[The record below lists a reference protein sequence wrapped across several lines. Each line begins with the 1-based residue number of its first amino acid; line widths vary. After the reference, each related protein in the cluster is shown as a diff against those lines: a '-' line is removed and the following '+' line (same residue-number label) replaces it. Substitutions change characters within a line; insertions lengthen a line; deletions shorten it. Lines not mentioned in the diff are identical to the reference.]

1 VGKHEEFEKRQLEV
15 LGLLSR
21 DSLRYTALQTE
32 FVKRLNGSP
41 AVFNSVFYWLVKSGR
56 IVKCGPEKLAPF
68 RISDK
73 GRKLLEAL
81 S

>member
-21 DSLRYTALQTE
+21 GSLRYTALQTE
-32 FVKRLNGSP
+32 FTKRGNGSS
-41 AVFNSVFYWLVKSGR
+41 AVFNSVFYFLVKSGR

-68 RISDK
+68 RLSDK
-73 GRKLLEAL
+73 GKRMLEAL